1 VATEIKIIKDFSLT
15 IDLSKAF
22 HRLGD
27 KRPYH
32 RIDGSLK
39 RSLAEGREKLFSL
52 LRPAAIYRILDYE
65 ETNRHPVFAEARK
78 VALAVSTVGL
88 EAEKEIGRLF
98 RKDEILKALI
108 LDALASEAV
117 KEVVWETE
125 RVIVGE
131 ALVLGLWPSKRF
143 SPGYKGWDLE
153 EQRFVF
159 NKIPAGKIGVTLTES
174 CMMIPRKSLSLRINF
189 YSERSLTTR
198 RLHVEKRKVQS

>member
-1 VATEIKIIKDFSLT
+1 VATKIKIIKDFPLT

-32 RIDGSLK
+32 RIDDSLK
-39 RSLAEGREKLFSL
+39 RALAEGKEKLFPL
-52 LRPAAIYRILDYE
+52 LRPTAIYGILDYE

-78 VALAVSTVGL
+78 VALAVSTVGM
-88 EAEKEIGRLF
+88 EVEKEIGRLF
-98 RKDEILKALI
+98 QNDEILKALI
-108 LDALASEAV
+108 LDALGSEAV

-125 RVIVGE
+125 RLIVGE
-131 ALVLGLWPSKRF
+131 ALALGLWPSKRF
-143 SPGYKGWDLE
+143 SPGYKGWDLK

-159 NKIPAGKIGVTLTES
+159 EKIPAGEIGVTLNES

-189 YSERSLTTR
+189 YPDRDMTTR
-198 RLHVEKRKVQS
+198 PLPD